1 MSTSANV
8 LSVSQLNG
16 QIKYLIEQNFSH
28 IWLEGEISNL
38 VKASSGHWYFSL
50 KDDRAQVRCAMFRSA
65 NNRVSFPV
73 KDGAQILVRANASFY
88 QPRGEFQLVVES
100 MQPAGVGKLQLEFEA
115 LKNKL
120 NNEGLF
126 ASELKQPLPANI
138 SRVAVITS
146 AKGAAIHDIISIL
159 ARRAPNIEVEIY
171 PCLVQGEN
179 AAMDICQKLHWASE
193 DTKCDVI
200 IVGRGG
206 GSIEDLWAFNN
217 ETLAYT
223 IHQID
228 KCVISAVGHETDF
241 TICDFV
247 ADIRAATPS
256 AAAELVSQTNLDMQ
270 TKLPHLQHKL
280 NQTIQLKV
288 NEFKH
293 QLNGLQHQLTRLNP
307 LNQIQLK
314 QQWLD
319 EAELRLAQKLNA
331 HLNRNQNK
339 LVSLQ
344 QRLAEHNPKH
354 LLQQHRQQV
363 AYLTQNLDAK
373 VEKLLHKKLD
383 HLQHLAQQLNTLS
396 PLNTLSRG
404 FSITSVQGKAVK
416 SINQVNHGDTL
427 EHKVADG
434 VIHSQVVSK
443 SKS

>member
-1 MSTSANV
+1 MSTSAKV

-50 KDDRAQVRCAMFRSA
+50 KDDKAQVRCAMFKSA

-73 KDGAQILVRANASFY
+73 KDGSQILLRANASLY

-120 NNEGLF
+120 SNEGLF
-126 ASELKQPLPANI
+126 AADLKQPLPANI
-138 SRVAVITS
+138 SRVAVVTS

-193 DTKCDVI
+193 DNKCDVI

-256 AAAELVSQTNLDMQ
+256 AAAELVSQTSLDVQ

-280 NQTIQLKV
+280 EHAMQFKI
-288 NEFKH
+288 NE
-293 QLNGLQHQLTRLNP
+293 LNHKLNALQHQLTRLNP

-331 HLNRNQNK
+331 QLHRNHTK

-344 QRLAEHNPKH
+344 QRLAEHNPKY
-354 LLQQHRQQV
+354 LLSRQQQQLS
-363 AYLTQNLDAK
+363 YLTQNLDAK
-373 VEKLLHKKLD
+373 IEKVLNKQFDQLHY
-383 HLQHLAQQLNTLS
+383 LAQQLNTLS
-396 PLNTLSRG
+396 PLNTLNRG
-404 FSITSVQGKAVK
+404 FSITSIHGKAVK
-416 SINQVNHGDTL
+416 SIQQVEVGDKL

-434 VIHSQVVSK
+434 IIHSQIISK
-443 SKS
+443 TES